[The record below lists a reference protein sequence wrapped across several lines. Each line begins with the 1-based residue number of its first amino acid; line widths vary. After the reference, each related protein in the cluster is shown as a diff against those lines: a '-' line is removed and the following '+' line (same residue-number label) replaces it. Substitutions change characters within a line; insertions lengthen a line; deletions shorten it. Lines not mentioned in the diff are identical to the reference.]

1 MEDSSPILSPVDA
14 CAALWPWFTGRSS
27 EVAAL
32 LFLDE
37 SCGIVGRHFLE
48 GGPDHADLPLR
59 DMIGRALVLD
69 AAGLLLAH
77 NHPSGDPRPS
87 AADILTT
94 RRLCELAAMLDMRVI
109 DHLVFAG
116 ESTFSYREQGLL

>member
-1 MEDSSPILSPVDA
+1 MDA
-14 CAALWPWFTGRSS
+14 CATLWPWFTGRSS

-37 SCGIVGRHFLE
+37 TCGIVGRHYLE
-48 GGPDHADLPLR
+48 GGPDRADLPLR
-59 DMIGRALVLD
+59 AIISRALALD

-87 AADILTT
+87 MADIMTT
-94 RRLCELAAMLDMRVI
+94 RRLCDIAAVLDIRVI

-116 ESTFSYREQGLL
+116 ELTFSYREHGLL